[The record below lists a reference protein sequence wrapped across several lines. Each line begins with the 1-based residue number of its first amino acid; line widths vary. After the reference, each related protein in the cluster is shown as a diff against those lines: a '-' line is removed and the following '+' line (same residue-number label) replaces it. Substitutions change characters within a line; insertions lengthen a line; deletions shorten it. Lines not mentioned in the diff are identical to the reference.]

1 MNDKDKGWKCECGF
15 KFAGPGEFR
24 NCQAYMDDKGQW
36 WLVCPK
42 CGKEYKSD

>member
-1 MNDKDKGWKCECGF
+1 MSDGIKCQCGF
-15 KFAGPGEFR
+15 VFAGPGEFR